1 MSWVITA
8 VVASTAAGVYTSS
21 VSAKAQQAQIQDQ
34 MKQEE
39 LAAKSEELARREELN
54 AALAANAIDVSQS
67 GVDAATFASLSL
79 NSARQAGLAEGQEE
93 LSFRLRQAALQR
105 KSRNVGAIR
114 DAQIASSL
122 LQAPLQYMSLAGPGG
137 GSTPGKASPKPSPKS
152 SGFKPSF

>member
-8 VVASTAAGVYTSS
+8 VVASTAASVYTSS
-21 VSAKAQQAQIQDQ
+21 VSAKAQQAQIKDQ

-54 AALAANAIDVSQS
+54 AALAANAIDIAQS
-67 GVDAATFASLSL
+67 GVDAATFASLNL
-79 NSARQAGLAEGQEE
+79 NSARQAGLAEGQED
-93 LSFRLRQAALQR
+93 LSQRLRQAALQR

-122 LQAPLQYMSLAGPGG
+122 LMAPIQYMSLKGPGG
-137 GSTPGKASPKPSPKS
+137 GDE
-152 SGFKPSF
+152 

>member
-8 VVASTAAGVYTSS
+8 VVASTAASVYTSS

-93 LSFRLRQAALQR
+93 LSVRLRQAALQR
-105 KSRNVGAIR
+105 KSKNVGAIR
-114 DAQIASSL
+114 DAQIASTL
-122 LQAPLQYMSLAGPGG
+122 LQAPIKYMSLKGED
-137 GSTPGKASPKPSPKS
+137 
-152 SGFKPSF
+152 

>member
-8 VVASTAAGVYTSS
+8 VVASTAASVYTSS

-54 AALAANAIDVSQS
+54 AALAANAIDVAQS
-67 GVDAATFASLSL
+67 GVDAASFASLSL

-93 LSFRLRQAALQR
+93 LSQRLRQAALQR
-105 KSRNVGAIR
+105 KARNVGAIR
-114 DAQIASSL
+114 DAQIASTL
-122 LQAPLQYMSLAGPGG
+122 LQAPIKAMSLKGED
-137 GSTPGKASPKPSPKS
+137 
-152 SGFKPSF
+152 

>member
-8 VVASTAAGVYTSS
+8 VVAATGAQIYGAS

-54 AALAANAIDVSQS
+54 AALAANAIDVAQS
-67 GVDAATFASLSL
+67 GVDAASFASLSL

-93 LSFRLRQAALQR
+93 LSQRLRQAALQR
-105 KSRNVGAIR
+105 KARNVGAIR
-114 DAQIASSL
+114 DAQIASTL
-122 LQAPLQYMSLAGPGG
+122 LQAPIKYMSLKGED
-137 GSTPGKASPKPSPKS
+137 
-152 SGFKPSF
+152 

>member
-8 VVASTAAGVYTSS
+8 VVASTAASVYTSS

-93 LSFRLRQAALQR
+93 LSQRLRQAALQR
-105 KSRNVGAIR
+105 KSKNVGAIR
-114 DAQIASSL
+114 DAQIASTL
-122 LQAPLQYMSLAGPGG
+122 LQAPIKYMSLKGED
-137 GSTPGKASPKPSPKS
+137 
-152 SGFKPSF
+152 

>member
-54 AALAANAIDVSQS
+54 AALAANAIDVAQS

-93 LSFRLRQAALQR
+93 LSQRLRQAALQR
-105 KSRNVGAIR
+105 KARNVGAIR
-114 DAQIASSL
+114 DAQIASTL
-122 LQAPLQYMSLAGPGG
+122 LQAPIKYMSLKGED
-137 GSTPGKASPKPSPKS
+137 
-152 SGFKPSF
+152 